1 MCFVQTHPCS
11 DVAGNRYWT
20 CFAKATSYWKSKPS
34 NCPRT
39 AWGNSYDLYF
49 KCKNN
54 NHFNF
59 RSKKLVRRAWLSDVA
74 HLCHSGRERRQTWGS
89 MASALPRQHS
99 VCSEKAGWCRQKIVA
114 CLSGKQQMLPAIKPS
129 ASAAAWWCA
138 LRGFRME
145 KNRILALI
153 IKVYI
158 KGMISM
164 SPDFCTFPYT
174 EKYKIHSLQVP
185 AFL

>member
-1 MCFVQTHPCS
+1 MLS
-11 DVAGNRYWT
+11 
-20 CFAKATSYWKSKPS
+20 AKA
-34 NCPRT
+34 
-39 AWGNSYDLYF
+39 AAL
-49 KCKNN
+49 
-54 NHFNF
+54 
-59 RSKKLVRRAWLSDVA
+59 
-74 HLCHSGRERRQTWGS
+74 LC
-89 MASALPRQHS
+89 AL
-99 VCSEKAGWCRQKIVA
+99 
-114 CLSGKQQMLPAIKPS
+114 
-129 ASAAAWWCA
+129 

-174 EKYKIHSLQVP
+174 EKYKIHSLQVS